1 MKQSSWPPALIWN
14 LSRCDHAENNNP
26 AFGEEA
32 RGQVHEQGQ
41 RGVQDLLVAH

>member
-1 MKQSSWPPALIWN
+1 MKQSSWPLALVWN

-26 AFGEEA
+26 AFCEEE

-41 RGVQDLLVAH
+41 RDVRIHPAAH

>member
-26 AFGEEA
+26 VFCEEE
-32 RGQVHEQGQ
+32 RGLVREQEQ
-41 RGVQDLLVAH
+41 RDVRIPPAAH